1 MWQRFAFPVPVD
13 VIERLHAFGDAE
25 GLQQALLANAKP
37 FGEADQVLV
46 YTDADICDTP
56 LDRGE
61 LARRRIRPIG
71 LYVGDA
77 EQAKEM
83 PRHFAEYLVRP
94 NIEALAEAMVARFK
108 MRGR

>member
-1 MWQRFAFPVPVD
+1 MWQRLAFPVPVD
-13 VIERLHAFGDAE
+13 VIERLQAFGDAE
-25 GLQQALLANAKP
+25 GLQQALLANAMP

-61 LARRRIRPIG
+61 LARRRILPIG

-77 EQAKEM
+77 EQATEM

-108 MRGR
+108 VRGR